1 MVSKHDAASEPKPA
15 PETEAVTAEA
25 IETPAAETV
34 GEPVLD
40 TREKF
45 AASVIQNNIY
55 LSVASG
61 VIPVPYVDT
70 AALMVVNLKLLR
82 ELADVYDVEF
92 RAEIG
97 KEAIGSLLASV
108 APPLLAGGIFGISA
122 VQSALRA
129 IPLIGTTIG
138 LVTLP
143 ALHGAFTYA
152 LGSVFRRHFAQ
163 GGNFVNFDAKATK
176 GYFRERYE
184 AFRARKASEAKP
196 TPADAPAAA

>member
-1 MVSKHDAASEPKPA
+1 MVSKHDAASEPNPA
-15 PETEAVTAEA
+15 PEIEAVVVDA
-25 IETPAAETV
+25 IETPSGDTAD
-34 GEPVLD
+34 EPAMD

-70 AALMVVNLKLLR
+70 AALMAVNLKLLK

-97 KEAIGSLLASV
+97 KEAIGILLASV

-129 IPLIGTTIG
+129 IPLIGTAVG

-184 AFRARKASEAKP
+184 AFRARKVSEKP
-196 TPADAPAAA
+196 APGDAPVAA